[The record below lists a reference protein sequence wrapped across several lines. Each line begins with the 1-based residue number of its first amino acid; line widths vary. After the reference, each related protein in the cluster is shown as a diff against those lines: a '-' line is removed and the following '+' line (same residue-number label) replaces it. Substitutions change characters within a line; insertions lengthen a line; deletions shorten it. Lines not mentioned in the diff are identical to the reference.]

1 MSRFVSVFRTAG
13 VLGAS
18 ALLAVACSRKDEAPD
33 AGADAAA
40 TAPANPPSEISIPGT
55 GVFPESITS
64 SSDGTLYI
72 GSVGLAQIYR
82 VAPGAATAEVFVQP
96 GTGGMKQIFG
106 VLADEASDTL
116 WACSNDLGGGPPGA
130 SPPGPSALVSFEL
143 ATGAAKASYALPA
156 GSMCNDIA
164 VGPNGN
170 VFATDTPGMRVLRLP
185 VGGNALEVWSAAG
198 AFGPDGGVLDGIA
211 VVNGRVIVNTLVT
224 SKLFAVE
231 LGADGKAGAVT
242 ELKLSAPLGGPDG
255 MRTYGGD
262 GVLVTYGGEGGGKI
276 QHVTISGDSA
286 TVIDVRDALEG
297 PVSVTAVGNTGYA
310 LEGQLGLMFNPGSG
324 TEKPYRAVVFQL
336 P

>member
-1 MSRFVSVFRTAG
+1 MSRFVRVFRAAG
-13 VLGAS
+13 VLGAG
-18 ALLAVACSRKDEAPD
+18 AVLAVACSRKDEAPD
-33 AGADAAA
+33 AAADAAA
-40 TAPANPPSEISIPGT
+40 VPATPPSEISIPGT

-82 VAPGAATAEVFVQP
+82 VAPGAAVAEVFVQP

-116 WACSNDLGGGPPGA
+116 WACSNDLGGGAPGA
-130 SPPGPSALVSFEL
+130 GPPGPSALHSFEL

-156 GSMCNDIA
+156 GGMCNDIA

-170 VFATDTPGMRVLRLP
+170 VFATDTQGMRVLRLP
-185 VGGNALEVWSAAG
+185 VGGDALEAWSPPG
-198 AFGPDGGVLDGIA
+198 AFGPAGGVLDGIA
-211 VVNGRVIVNTLVT
+211 VVNGRVVVNTLAT
-224 SKLFAVE
+224 NKLFTVE
-231 LGADGKAGAVT
+231 LGADGKAGKVT
-242 ELKLSAPLGGPDG
+242 ELKLSAPVAGPDG

-262 GVLVTYGGEGGGKI
+262 GLLVTYSGEGGGKI
-276 QHVTISGDSA
+276 QHVTINGDSA
-286 TVIDVRDALEG
+286 EVIDVHDGLEG

-310 LEGQLGLMFNPGSG
+310 LEGQLGLLFAPGSA
-324 TEKPYRAVVFQL
+324 TERPYRAVIFQL